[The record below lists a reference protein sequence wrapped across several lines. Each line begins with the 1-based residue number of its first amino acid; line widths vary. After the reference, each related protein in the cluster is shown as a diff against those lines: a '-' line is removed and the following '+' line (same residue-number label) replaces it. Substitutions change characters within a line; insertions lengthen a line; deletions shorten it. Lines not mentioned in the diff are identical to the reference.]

1 VIRGGDSAQS
11 KADEIKA
18 RREAEGTL
26 GQPQPV
32 ATPSEPQ
39 SGSQTVAQAG
49 GGPTTHAPAREP
61 LRAFVW
67 PCEKRTAHESHG
79 DCPGVMAHPLTMI
92 GGGYR
97 AVETEADP
105 DGD

>member
-1 VIRGGDSAQS
+1 MIRGGDRAQT

-18 RREAEGTL
+18 RRQAEGTL

-32 ATPSEPQ
+32 ATPSDATTA
-39 SGSQTVAQAG
+39 SQTVAQST

-79 DCPGVMAHPLTMI
+79 DCPGVKAHPLTMM

-97 AVETEADP
+97 EEEIQ

>member
-1 VIRGGDSAQS
+1 MDTAQS
-11 KADEIKA
+11 KADIIKA

-49 GGPTTHAPAREP
+49 GGPTAHAPAREP
-61 LRAFVW
+61 LRAFAW
-67 PCEKRTAHESHG
+67 PCGKRTAHESHG
-79 DCPGVMAHPLTMI
+79 DCPGVKGHPLTMI
-92 GGGYR
+92 GGGY
-97 AVETEADP
+97 VETEADP